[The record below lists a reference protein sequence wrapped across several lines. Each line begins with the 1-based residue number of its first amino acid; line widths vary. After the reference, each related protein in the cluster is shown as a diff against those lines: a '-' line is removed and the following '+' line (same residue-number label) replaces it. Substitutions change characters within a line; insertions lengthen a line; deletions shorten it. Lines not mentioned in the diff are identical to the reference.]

1 MTPQE
6 RETQPEHDRAAGI
19 RGDRANAATA
29 FLDDLG
35 EPDEAAAFEASVAGR

>member
-1 MTPQE
+1 VTIQKGEIWRSHADPF
-6 RETQPEHDRAAGI
+6 D
-19 RGDRANAATA
+19 DAATS